1 MTLLTDDLH
10 YLSATEALTYF
21 KSGELSPVEF
31 LDAILKRAEQVSET
45 INPFADKYYEQARHN
60 AKIAESRYLKGN
72 ARKLE
77 GVPLVVKDS
86 SAIKGI
92 RATVG
97 SLLNA
102 DKIDQHTD
110 PVVERLMSAGANF
123 FARTTCPEFCW
134 LFTCHS
140 RLWGVTRNPWRLDIT
155 PGGSSGGSAAA
166 IAAGAA
172 TISTGS
178 DSTGSIRQPAAQ
190 CGVVGYKSPYG
201 RNPLDQHSSFNPY
214 VNVGPITRTVADAA
228 LMQNVMSGHHSLDHN
243 SLADKIN
250 LPEKLGDVRGMKIA
264 YSVDLGHYLVV
275 EDVRRE
281 MLATLEVLREAG
293 ADVTEVQIDW
303 ANEAIHLANRKEEF
317 LLQGALKVAI
327 DNHADQ
333 LSDYVPQ
340 LYETASS
347 VSEDEYRRSTTVAGH
362 VWHNHFGPMFKQYDA
377 LITPCVSCP
386 EVPAENWQKD
396 IIVIEGQNLTD
407 TDTAMTVLFNMFN
420 RCPVLSVPAGM
431 TNEGLPVGIQII
443 GRSYDDL
450 TCFQIGQAI
459 EDLRPWENQRPNFAT
474 GVLRDL

>member
-1 MTLLTDDLH
+1 MTSPTDELH
-10 YLSATEALTYF
+10 YLSATEALSIF
-21 KSGELSPVEF
+21 NSGGLSPVEF
-31 LDAILKRAEQVSET
+31 LEAMLERAEHVSEL
-45 INPFADKYYEQARHN
+45 INPFADKYYEQAREN
-60 AKIAESRYLKGN
+60 AKKAEARYIKGN
-72 ARKLE
+72 ARELE
-77 GVPLVVKDS
+77 GIPLAVKDS

-102 DKIDQHTD
+102 DRIDQHTD
-110 PVVERLMSAGANF
+110 PVVERLLHAGANF

-172 TISTGS
+172 TIAIGS
-178 DSTGSIRQPAAQ
+178 DSTGSIRQPASQ

-201 RNPLDQHSSFNPY
+201 RNPLDQHSSFNSY
-214 VNVGPITRTVADAA
+214 VNIGPITRTVADAA
-228 LMQNVMSGHHSLDHN
+228 LMQNVMSGHDPMDHN

-250 LPEKLGDVRGMKIA
+250 LPDKLGDVRGMKIA
-264 YSVDLGHYLVV
+264 FSVDLGHYLVV

-281 MLATLEVLREAG
+281 MLATLDVLRGAG
-293 ADVTEVQIDW
+293 AEVTEVRVDW
-303 ANEAIHLANRKEEF
+303 ANEAIHLANRSAEF
-317 LLQGALKVAI
+317 LLQGTLKIAI

-333 LSDYVPQ
+333 LSDYVSQ

-347 VSEDEYRRSTTVAGH
+347 VSEEEFRRSTRVAGQ
-362 VWHNHFGPMFKQYDA
+362 VWHDHLGPLFKQYDA

-396 IIVIEGQNLTD
+396 IIVIEGQHLTD

-431 TNEGLPVGIQII
+431 THGGLPVGIQIV
-443 GRSYDDL
+443 GRPYDDL

-459 EDLRPWENQRPNFAT
+459 EDLRPWKHQRPNFIT
-474 GVLRDL
+474 GGSSDP

>member
-1 MTLLTDDLH
+1 MTSSTDELH
-10 YLSATEALTYF
+10 YLSANDALTNF
-21 KSGELSPVEF
+21 KSGDLSPVEF
-31 LDAILKRAEQVSET
+31 LEAILERAEQVSET
-45 INPFADKYYEQARHN
+45 INPFADKYYEQARKN
-60 AKIAESRYLKGN
+60 ASKAESRYLKGT
-72 ARKLE
+72 ARRLE
-77 GVPLVVKDS
+77 GIPLAVKDS
-86 SAIKGI
+86 SAIKGT

-97 SLLNA
+97 SLMNA

-110 PVVERLMSAGANF
+110 PVVDRLMRSGANF

-134 LFTCHS
+134 LFACHS
-140 RLWGVTRNPWRLDIT
+140 RMWGVTRNPWRLDIT

-166 IAAGAA
+166 IVAGAA
-172 TISTGS
+172 TIATGS

-214 VNVGPITRTVADAA
+214 VNVGPITRSVADAA
-228 LMQNVMSGHHSLDHN
+228 LMQNVMSGQHPMDHN
-243 SLADKIN
+243 SLANKKN
-250 LPEKLGDVRGMKIA
+250 LPLKLGDVRGMKIA

-281 MLATLEVLREAG
+281 MLATLEVLLEAG
-293 ADVTEVQIDW
+293 AEVSEVKIDW
-303 ANEAIHLANRKEEF
+303 AGEAIRLANRSEEF
-317 LLQGALKVAI
+317 LLQGVLKEALE
-327 DNHADQ
+327 NHADQ

-340 LYETASS
+340 LYETATS
-347 VSEDEYRRSTTVAGH
+347 VSADEFRRSTGVAGQ
-362 VWHNHFGPMFKQYDA
+362 VWHDHFGPMFKQYDA

-431 TNEGLPVGIQII
+431 TNRGLPVGIQIV
-443 GRSYDDL
+443 GRPYDDL

-459 EDLRPWENQRPNFAT
+459 EDFRPWLNKRPGFTA
-474 GVLRDL
+474 GV